1 MLPKPTNDRPADEV
15 QKCAVADHARRGA
28 GPAPMQDTLERSAVA
43 SRHRFDVAAYYRM
56 VETGVLRPDDRV
68 ELIEGEVV
76 DMAPIGSAHAG
87 TTDVLTGMVA
97 RAVADGLAV
106 VRVQGPLRLD
116 AHNEPQPDLML
127 LRPSVDHY
135 RRSHPTS
142 ADVLLLVEVAD
153 RSLAYDRGP
162 KLALYARHGV
172 PEVWLV
178 DLAGQAVEIFRQPG
192 GEGYAER
199 YRLTEG
205 DATPALV
212 PGLTIDLAT
221 LLG

>member
-1 MLPKPTNDRPADEV
+1 
-15 QKCAVADHARRGA
+15 
-28 GPAPMQDTLERSAVA
+28 MQSTLERSTAA
-43 SRHRFDVAAYYRM
+43 PRHRFDVDAYYRM
-56 VETGVLRPDDRV
+56 AETGILGLDDRV

-87 TTDVLTGMVA
+87 TTDVLTGLVA
-97 RAVADGLAV
+97 RAVADGLV
-106 VRVQGPLRLD
+106 VLRVQGPLRLD

-127 LRPSVDHY
+127 LRPPADRY
-135 RRSHPTS
+135 RRSHPAP

-178 DLAGQAVEIFRQPG
+178 DLPGRAVEIFREPD
-192 GEGYAER
+192 GEGYVER
-199 YRLTEG
+199 HRLTEG
-205 DATPALV
+205 DAAPALV
-212 PGLTIDLAT
+212 SGLTIDLAT